1 MCWCVVHVRV
11 GRELAV
17 ADLLQ
22 RSLHLKVYLPEVT
35 QRWRGRTELGPLF
48 PGYLFVA
55 DEARSGALAA
65 IDLTPGCGRL
75 VRMGSQ
81 QVRAAEPISVTGE
94 IIHQIQAQVSQ
105 LNRTGGLPA
114 HNLHPGDSV
123 HITGGPMRGLHAIFL
138 GPLTPAERVQVL
150 LRFLGR
156 EQEVSVGVDDIEAV
170 APPIKRLRRT
180 RGQGRRIRG
189 A

>member
-1 MCWCVVHVRV
+1 MCWCVVHVRA
-11 GRELAV
+11 GRELA
-17 ADLLQ
+17 AAELLQ

-35 QRWRGRTELGPLF
+35 QRWRGRTQLGPLF

-55 DEARSGALAA
+55 DEMRSGALGAV
-65 IDLTPGCGRL
+65 DLTPGCGRL

-81 QVRAAEPISVTGE
+81 TVRVAEPINVGVDVIEQLQEHVSRLN
-94 IIHQIQAQVSQ
+94 QA
-105 LNRTGGLPA
+105 GGLPA

-123 HITGGPMRGLHAIFL
+123 HITGGPMRGFQAIFL
-138 GPLTPAERVQVL
+138 GPSTPAERIQVL

-156 EQEVSVGVDDIEAV
+156 EQEVSVSVDDVEVV
-170 APPIKRLRRT
+170 APAIKRLRRT

-189 A
+189 V